1 MSEIIHG
8 RNLIIKLDGKAI
20 AAAKSC
26 DIQIQTDM
34 IEVSSPTAGRYR
46 KYIAGRTDW
55 SVNTSH
61 LVVSPLADLQMTGK
75 EYDLTFMVRNAEPL
89 PFDGFVSGV
98 IILLQP
104 TIEYTAILYDQ
115 AVNRFVAL
123 VDNGLQQRYY
133 QSWLGGDDYIQP
145 THGNVYEYN
154 DIYYRWENGEL
165 VEVSSSEV
173 GLTGTAICQTAKIVG
188 TVGSLANGSFAFQ
201 GVGPLE

>member
-75 EYDLTFMVRNAEPL
+75 EYDLTFMVRDAAAM

-98 IILLQP
+98 
-104 TIEYTAILYDQ
+104 TIRQQSTVAHDAIVYDQ
-115 AVNRFVAL
+115 AVNRFVAR
-123 VDNGLQQRYY
+123 VDEGLQQLYY
-133 QSWLGGDDYIQP
+133 YSWLGGDDYFQP
-145 THGNVYEYN
+145 TTGNVYEY
-154 DIYYRWENGEL
+154 DDTYYRWENGEL
-165 VEVSSSEV
+165 AEVSSSEV
-173 GLTGTAICQTAKIVG
+173 GLTGIAICKTAKIVG
-188 TVGSLANGSFAFQ
+188 SVSNLANGSFAFQ
-201 GVGPLE
+201 GSGPLE

>member
-1 MSEIIHG
+1 MSELIHG

-75 EYDLTFMVRNAEPL
+75 EYDLTFMVRDAEAL

-98 IILLQP
+98 TIRQQS
-104 TIEYTAILYDQ
+104 TIEHDAIVYDQ
-115 AVNRFVAL
+115 AVNRFAAR
-123 VDNGLQQRYY
+123 VDEGLQQLYY
-133 QSWLGGDDYIQP
+133 YSWLGGDDYFQP
-145 THGNVYEYN
+145 VTGTIYEH
-154 DIYYRWENGEL
+154 DGTYYRWENDEL
-165 VEVSSSEV
+165 AEVSSSEV
-173 GLTGTAICQTAKIVG
+173 GLTGTAICKTAKIVG
-188 TVGSLANGSFAFQ
+188 TVGNLANGSFAFQ
-201 GVGPLE
+201 GSGPLE